1 MAQSEEPINNINCAS
16 GTQEYNSHICATLSE
31 LFRPLQN
38 PWPSALP
45 LESVYLSH
53 NYGII
58 HFLFYVF
65 FVTVIYNGALEKE
78 IECDKFTC
86 RCTQFVGFFFSQD
99 QSYLIKMNIYK
110 CRKEGVLYSRM
121 LKYCEDPIQDDI
133 LCVCLN
139 IA

>member
-1 MAQSEEPINNINCAS
+1 MIVDDNDGGCDFGAKWKISEPRSCLIFCVS
-16 GTQEYNSHICATLSE
+16 
-31 LFRPLQN
+31 
-38 PWPSALP
+38 
-45 LESVYLSH
+45 
-53 NYGII
+53 
-58 HFLFYVF
+58 
-65 FVTVIYNGALEKE
+65 VIYNGALEKE